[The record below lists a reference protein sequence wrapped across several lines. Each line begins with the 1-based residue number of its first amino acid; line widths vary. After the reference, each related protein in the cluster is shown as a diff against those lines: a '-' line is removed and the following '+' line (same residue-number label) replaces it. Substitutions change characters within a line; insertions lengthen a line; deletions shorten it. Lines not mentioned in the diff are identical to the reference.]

1 MQVSKSIGILL
12 AAAGSL
18 GHVAASQAQEISI
31 RPLPTPATSQP
42 AKTEALALAVPVAA
56 TANPSKSEALA
67 LAVPVA
73 ATANPSTTDALAV
86 PVAATAAPVAAALPI
101 QQIWT
106 LTAGVTVKENLE
118 AWAEK
123 VQWHVVW
130 PPTLKTWVVPNE
142 TSFTGSFPDAAEKV
156 IKTLAENGALVR
168 AIVYEGNK
176 NFVVFGPGLAQQ

>member
-1 MQVSKSIGILL
+1 MQVSKTIGILL

-31 RPLPTPATSQP
+31 RPLPTPAASQP
-42 AKTEALALAVPVAA
+42 AKTNALAVPVAA
-56 TANPSKSEALA
+56 TANPPKTDALA
-67 LAVPVA
+67 LAVPLA
-73 ATANPSTTDALAV
+73 ATANPSATEVLAGPVTTE
-86 PVAATAAPVAAALPI
+86 AAPVAAALPI

-123 VQWHVVW
+123 AQWHVVW
-130 PPTLKTWVVPNE
+130 PPTLKTWIVPNE

-156 IKTLAENGALVR
+156 IKTLADNGALVR

-176 NFVVFGPGLAQQ
+176 NFVIFGPGLAQQ

>member
-18 GHVAASQAQEISI
+18 GHVAASQAQELSI
-31 RPLPTPATSQP
+31 RPLPVAPAAQP
-42 AKTEALALAVPVAA
+42 APTETLALAVPVAETANPSKTETLAVPITA
-56 TANPSKSEALA
+56 TANPSKTE
-67 LAVPVA
+67 
-73 ATANPSTTDALAV
+73 ALAV

-168 AIVYEGNK
+168 AITYEGNK

>member
-18 GHVAASQAQEISI
+18 GHIAASQAQEISI
-31 RPLPTPATSQP
+31 RPLPTPAASQP
-42 AKTEALALAVPVAA
+42 AKTDALAVPAAATANASKTDALALAVPLAE
-56 TANPSKSEALA
+56 TANPSATHVLA
-67 LAVPVA
+67 GPV
-73 ATANPSTTDALAV
+73 TT
-86 PVAATAAPVAAALPI
+86 PAAPISAALPI
-101 QQIWT
+101 QQMWT

-123 VQWHVVW
+123 AQWHVVW
-130 PPTLKTWVVPNE
+130 PPTLKTWIVPNE

-156 IKTLAENGALVR
+156 IKTLADNGALVR

-176 NFVVFGPGLAQQ
+176 NFVIFGPGLAQQ